1 MKSAPAIAFDYRPSR
16 WLVAAVAAVTL
27 AASIAIL
34 QSGLP
39 LALRLALLAAAVAYA
54 TYSLRRFRRQ
64 APRRLAWHAA
74 GHWRVA
80 DADGGEHTAELARAV
95 VRRAER
101 SAVAMAEAS
110 PTVLAYLNRLSDWL
124 FVAARVINER
134 HGSDVLWIPGGAR

>member
-95 VRRAER
+95 VRGGWI
-101 SAVAMAEAS
+101 
-110 PTVLAYLNRLSDWL
+110 VLGLRRQDGRRL
-124 FVAARVINER
+124 RVILAPDN
-134 HGSDVLWIPGGAR
+134 SDADTRRRLRVRLARGDDAP